1 MGQDRVDDALF
12 AQVPNFHGVVIAACR
27 HLEAVG
33 KEADG
38 DHLPDVGG
46 ELENVLATPQIPD
59 QPYAMQV
66 SSAEQA
72 AIDLEGHREDG
83 P

>member
-1 MGQDRVDDALF
+1 MNDALF
-12 AQVPNFHGVVIAACR
+12 AQVPNLHCVVIAACR
-27 HLEAVG
+27 HLVAIG
-33 KEADG
+33 QEADG

-59 QPYAMQV
+59 QPDAMQV
-66 SSAEQA
+66 SSAEQT